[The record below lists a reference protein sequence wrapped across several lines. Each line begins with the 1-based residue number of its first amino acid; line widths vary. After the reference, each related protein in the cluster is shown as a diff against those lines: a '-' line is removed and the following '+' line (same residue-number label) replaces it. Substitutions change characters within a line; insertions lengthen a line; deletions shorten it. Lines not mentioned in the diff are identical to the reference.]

1 MASSTASRISCF
13 CWSSPPMSEYLTSGL
28 SSGRRRAIDES
39 ASGGRMSTSE
49 CECRWSAT
57 DDDGLSSSRSS
68 VDRIRT
74 T

>member
-1 MASSTASRISCF
+1 MASSTASLISCF
-13 CWSSPPMSEYLTSGL
+13 CESMPPMSEYLTSGR
-28 SSGRRRAIDES
+28 SSARRRAMDES

-49 CECRWSAT
+49 WEWRWRAT

-68 VDRIRT
+68 VDKIRT